1 MAQNG
6 KDEPVIVVAAMN
18 KIARIAWKMLKNKV
32 YSYARAPYEL
42 GWLKQADARRIMH
55 DYHHAGDDPFQP
67 QYRPANIYSGKGAHR
82 WEPFLPEEAYGPKE
96 APQTDCAD
104 ANQ

>member
-1 MAQNG
+1 
-6 KDEPVIVVAAMN
+6 
-18 KIARIAWKMLKNKV
+18 
-32 YSYARAPYEL
+32 
-42 GWLKQADARRIMH
+42 MH
-55 DYHHAGDDPFQP
+55 DYHHAGEDPFQP